1 MNVAVTDNNY
11 KRSKVHA
18 HMFALWVAIA
28 SMVMMFA
35 SLTSA
40 YIVRHAA
47 GNWLEFRLPE
57 VFMYSTLIIILS
69 SATLQGS
76 YFSFKK
82 GNETTYKMLLALTF
96 ILGLSFLVMQYQGWM
111 ALYDIGVELTGNPS
125 GSFVYVISGIH
136 ATHLLGGLAALTVA
150 LVHAF
155 SLPFKVTKIR
165 KRRLALSLTF
175 WHFLGVLWIYLY
187 FFFLFQQS

>member
-1 MNVAVTDNNY
+1 M
-11 KRSKVHA
+11 
-18 HMFALWVAIA
+18 A

-47 GNWLEFRLPE
+47 GNWLEFSLPQ

-82 GNETTYKMLLALTF
+82 GNEMAYKALLVLTF
-96 ILGLSFLVMQYQGWM
+96 IFGLSFLVLQYQGWM
-111 ALYDIGVELTGNPS
+111 AMYNIGIELTGNPS

-136 ATHLLGGLAALTVA
+136 ATHLLGGLAVLTVA

-155 SLPFKVTKIR
+155 SLPFNATKIR
-165 KRRLALSLTF
+165 KRRFELSLTF
-175 WHFLGVLWIYLY
+175 WHFLGILWIYLY
-187 FFFLFQQS
+187 FFFLLQQS